1 MCLYRLS
8 FARLPMLTALTVG
21 WDEVC
26 HCRRVVV
33 EVGRVLVGGA
43 SCPASRDLEDVAMEI
58 I

>member
-1 MCLYRLS
+1 
-8 FARLPMLTALTVG
+8 MLTALTVG